1 MSQSFDGEEL
11 HILIQNLT
19 LFQIKM
25 SSQKK
30 NMLLC
35 VSINTFCVMTV
46 RFFIKSSFKHIL
58 HRSRLVISA
67 VVLLV
72 EGPASDDCNIVTT
85 GCTL

>member
-1 MSQSFDGEEL
+1 
-11 HILIQNLT
+11 
-19 LFQIKM
+19 
-25 SSQKK
+25 
-30 NMLLC
+30 MLLC

-67 VVLLV
+67 LVLLV
-72 EGPASDDCNIVTT
+72 EGPASDDCVIVTT